1 MQNSYVIK
9 NIKRCN
15 RNFLLVNIIISLIIL
30 LIFKG
35 LITDIYNISF
45 GPFEVD
51 KKVFTSSN
59 IPTTKNK
66 GLWSQKLYYNGKEEL
81 NRINIDNKYYFK
93 LINKNVFHTGVEE
106 TYTNDISY
114 KINVNPLKPL
124 KGKISEYLMTS
135 VDDKYL
141 IIRVKK
147 YNSSIDY
154 YKGCVV
160 SANYIP
166 GILENSDLDIDKN
179 NVLPFIFDT
188 TKGVE
193 SAAIIWIVI
202 ATIFLIFNIY
212 LYFRILS
219 IKLDYKKHPIYKHLS
234 FYGKSDE
241 IMTKIDSEVP
251 IGMINQKVINTESW
265 ILWKKPFSIGI
276 CQSSKLN
283 DK

>member
-1 MQNSYVIK
+1 MQNSYVIN

-15 RNFLLVNIIISLIIL
+15 RNFLFVNILITLIIL

-35 LITDIYNISF
+35 LMIDIYNIAF

-51 KKVFTSSN
+51 KKVFISN
-59 IPTTKNK
+59 KITETKNK
-66 GLWSQKLYYNGKEEL
+66 GLWAQQMYYNGKEKL
-81 NRINIDNKYYFK
+81 TRYNISNKYYFK

-106 TYTNDISY
+106 TYTTDISY

-135 VDDKYL
+135 VDNKYL
-141 IIRVKK
+141 IIRVKN
-147 YNSSIDY
+147 YNTSIEY

-160 SANYIP
+160 SANNIP
-166 GILENSDLDIDKN
+166 GILEKSDLDIEKD

-193 SAAIIWIVI
+193 SAATIWIVI
-202 ATIFLIFNIY
+202 AIICLIFNLY

-219 IKLDYKKHPIYKHLS
+219 RKIDYKKHPIYKHLS
-234 FYGKSDE
+234 FYGNNDD

-251 IGMINQKVINTESW
+251 IEMINQKVINTESW